1 MTDGNAGARSRE
13 QPLAVDTAGRASS
26 TRAPRVPRHRSVL
39 AYQLLFGL
47 LLLAAWQLASG
58 RLIREMFVSSPTAV
72 ARELVDLFVSGAIW
86 IHLQTT
92 LLEFGIG
99 YLVGALCGIAVGAVL
114 GRSAFISAVTQPY
127 IMAFYSIPKV
137 ALAPLFIIWFG
148 IGINSKIAMVA
159 SFTMFLVFVNT
170 FFAIR
175 SINEHFVNL
184 ARLMGASNIT
194 LLRRI
199 LLPSAAPGILLG
211 LRTSIPYGM
220 IGAVVGE
227 FMASNR
233 GLGFLIYSKSQLF
246 DAAGM
251 FAAIVVLVAIVV
263 GLTQIVERL
272 ERRVARWVRVEETR
286 VAL

>member
-1 MTDGNAGARSRE
+1 MISR
-13 QPLAVDTAGRASS
+13 GRLFLY
-26 TRAPRVPRHRSVL
+26 RVI
-39 AYQLLFGL
+39 FGVV
-47 LLLAAWQLASG
+47 LLAFWELSSG
-58 RLIREMFVSSPTAV
+58 RLIDPFWVSSPSRVFAYLYEVIADGSIFSHLAITLYETFAG
-72 ARELVDLFVSGAIW
+72 FFIGAI
-86 IHLQTT
+86 
-92 LLEFGIG
+92 FGIG
-99 YLVGALCGIAVGAVL
+99 LGFVL
-114 GRSAFISAVTQPY
+114 GRREVLADILDPYVVAFNG
-127 IMAFYSIPKV
+127 IPRI

-159 SFTMFLVFVNT
+159 SFTTFLVFVNT

-184 ARLMGASNIT
+184 ARLMGASNVT

-199 LLPSAAPGILLG
+199 LFPSAAPGIMLG

-251 FAAIVVLVAIVV
+251 FAAIVVLVIVV
-263 GLTQIVERL
+263 VSLTQLMERL

>member
-1 MTDGNAGARSRE
+1 MSVGKVGVGSGE
-13 QPLAVDTAGRASS
+13 PLAAAETTAAAR
-26 TRAPRVPRHRSVL
+26 RRVPRRPRRRSVL
-39 AYQLLFGL
+39 LYQLLFGL
-47 LLLAAWQLASG
+47 LLLTAWQLASG
-58 RLIREMFVSSPTAV
+58 RLIKEMFVSSPIAV

-86 IHLQTT
+86 VHLHTT
-92 LLEFGIG
+92 LVEFGIG
-99 YLVGALCGIAVGAVL
+99 YLAGAVCGILMGVVL

-148 IGINSKIAMVA
+148 IGMNSKIAMVA
-159 SFTMFLVFVNT
+159 SFTTFLVFVNT

-184 ARLMGASNIT
+184 ARLMGASNVT

-199 LLPSAAPGILLG
+199 LFPSAAPGIMLG

-251 FAAIVVLVAIVV
+251 FAAIVVLVIVV
-263 GLTQIVERL
+263 VSLTQLMERL
-272 ERRVARWVRVEETR
+272 ERRVARWMRVEETR

>member
-1 MTDGNAGARSRE
+1 MPTAEPRPDAKRPRRGAR
-13 QPLAVDTAGRASS
+13 G
-26 TRAPRVPRHRSVL
+26 RSVL

-47 LLLAAWQLASG
+47 LLLAVWQAASG
-58 RLIREMFVSSPTAV
+58 RLVKEMFVSSPVAV
-72 ARELVDLFVSGAIW
+72 ATQVVDLFLTGVIW
-86 IHLQTT
+86 EHLQTT
-92 LLEFGIG
+92 LVEFGIG
-99 YLVGALCGIAVGAVL
+99 YLVGAVCGIALGVVL
-114 GRSAFISAVTQPY
+114 GRSALVSAVTQPY

-184 ARLMGASNIT
+184 ARLMGASRLAI
-194 LLRRI
+194 LRRI
-199 LLPSAAPGILLG
+199 LFPSAAPGILLG

-227 FMASNR
+227 FIASNR
-233 GLGFLIYSKSQLF
+233 GLGFLIYSRSQLF

-251 FAAIVVLVAIVV
+251 FAAILVLVAIVV
-263 GLTQIVERL
+263 GLTQVVERL

>member
-1 MTDGNAGARSRE
+1 MA
-13 QPLAVDTAGRASS
+13 TAE
-26 TRAPRVPRHRSVL
+26 PRRWGGVRGRSVL
-39 AYQLLFGL
+39 AYQLLVGGL
-47 LLLAAWQLASG
+47 LIAAWQVSSG
-58 RLIREMFVSSPTAV
+58 RLVKEMFVSTPTAV
-72 ARELVDLFVSGAIW
+72 AREVVDLFVSGAIW
-86 IHLQTT
+86 VHLETT
-92 LLEFGIG
+92 LVEFAVG
-99 YLVGALCGIAVGAVL
+99 YLVGGLAGIALGLVL
-114 GRSAFISAVTQPY
+114 GRSAFVSAVAQPY

-175 SINEHFVNL
+175 SINEHYVNL
-184 ARLMGASNIT
+184 ARLMGASRVAI
-194 LLRRI
+194 LRRI
-199 LLPSAAPGILLG
+199 LFPSAAPGILLG

-251 FAAIVVLVAIVV
+251 FAAILVLVAVVV
-263 GLTQIVERL
+263 GLTQVVEAL
-272 ERRVARWVRVEETR
+272 ERRIVRWVRVEETR

>member
-1 MTDGNAGARSRE
+1 MAGAE
-13 QPLAVDTAGRASS
+13 PGRA
-26 TRAPRVPRHRSVL
+26 RHARGRSVL
-39 AYQLLFGL
+39 VYQCLVGV
-47 LLLAAWQLASG
+47 LLLAVWQSISG
-58 RLIREMFVSSPTAV
+58 RLVKEMFVSTPAAV
-72 ARELVDLFVSGAIW
+72 AREVVQLFLTGAIW
-86 IHLQTT
+86 VHLQTT
-92 LLEFGIG
+92 LVEFAIG
-99 YLVGALCGIAVGAVL
+99 YLVGGVCGIALGVVL
-114 GRSAFISAVTQPY
+114 GRSAFVSAVAQPY

-159 SFTMFLVFVNT
+159 SFTLFLVFVNT

-184 ARLMGASNIT
+184 ALLMGASR
-194 LLRRI
+194 LAVLRRI
-199 LLPSAAPGILLG
+199 LFPSAAPGIMLG

-227 FMASNR
+227 FIASNR

-251 FAAIVVLVAIVV
+251 FAAILILVGIVV
-263 GLTQIVERL
+263 GLTQVVERL
-272 ERRVARWVRVEETR
+272 ERRIVRWVRVEETR

>member
-1 MTDGNAGARSRE
+1 MAVADRRRGHAR
-13 QPLAVDTAGRASS
+13 G
-26 TRAPRVPRHRSVL
+26 RSVL
-39 AYQLLFGL
+39 MYQLGLAVL
-47 LLLAAWQLASG
+47 LLVAWQWSSG
-58 RLIREMFVSSPTAV
+58 RLVKEMFVSTPVAV
-72 ARELVDLFVSGAIW
+72 ARELIQLFVTGDVW
-86 IHLQTT
+86 VHLQTT
-92 LLEFGIG
+92 LVEFAIG
-99 YLVGALCGIAVGAVL
+99 YLVGGLCGIALGVVL
-114 GRSAFISAVTQPY
+114 GRSAFVSAVTQPY

-159 SFTMFLVFVNT
+159 SFTFFLVFVNT
-170 FFAIR
+170 FLAIR

-184 ARLMGASNIT
+184 ACLMGASRIAV
-194 LLRRI
+194 LRRI
-199 LLPSAAPGILLG
+199 VFPSAAPGILMG

-233 GLGFLIYSKSQLF
+233 GLGFLIYNRSQLF

-251 FAAIVVLVAIVV
+251 FAAILVLVTVVV
-263 GLTQIVERL
+263 GLTQVVERI
-272 ERRVARWVRVEETR
+272 ERHTVRWVRVEETR